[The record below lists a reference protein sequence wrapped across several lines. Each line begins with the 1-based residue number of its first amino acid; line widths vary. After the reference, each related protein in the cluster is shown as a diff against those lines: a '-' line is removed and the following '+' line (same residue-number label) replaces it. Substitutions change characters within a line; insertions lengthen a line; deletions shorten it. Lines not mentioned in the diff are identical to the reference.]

1 MTVWC
6 ILSCDSSGN
15 GLPCLMVLQLLLTIC
30 DESLG
35 CVEECS
41 CSLVKTCENSRRL
54 FACML
59 CEWRDFTLVIGKE
72 KREDVALFVIRR
84 CLSTWSRCHDFTAIV
99 VGQSCGGVWGWEAGS
114 SLQWRG
120 IFSLST
126 SQCVTQWTLMNTDCV
141 INTRL
146 GKWQARRD
154 VRVNVWRVMMN
165 QWNIHVIF
173 TRGWEAWLKDRTWAC
188 SW

>member
-1 MTVWC
+1 
-6 ILSCDSSGN
+6 
-15 GLPCLMVLQLLLTIC
+15 MVLQLLLTIC

-84 CLSTWSRCHDFTAIV
+84 CLSTWSQCHDFTAIV
-99 VGQSCGGVWGWEAGS
+99 VGQSCGGV
-114 SLQWRG
+114 
-120 IFSLST
+120 
-126 SQCVTQWTLMNTDCV
+126 
-141 INTRL
+141 
-146 GKWQARRD
+146 
-154 VRVNVWRVMMN
+154 
-165 QWNIHVIF
+165 
-173 TRGWEAWLKDRTWAC
+173 
-188 SW
+188 